1 LLYADNRWMLA
12 VSPQGLIGL
21 RALVQIEIEFAASL
35 SEKRQLLDELAAGA
49 DAEAVAEIV
58 GTDPAEAGRML
69 ERLREAGALAATPPP
84 PPPSDGTPLIEALV
98 LFYERGQLP
107 HLVWTADE
115 ALVVPSGLD
124 ESQRRQLLRA
134 FIAGI
139 EPRARRVA
147 YGHAASWRADS
158 VRGDAPDPEPL
169 RHALLDSGLD
179 RSAITVLGL
188 NGSSHSYL
196 DPSEIGRVGVD
207 RTHRLGPVT
216 STSQAQL
223 QDGASPLHLVSVRI
237 ATPNLAH
244 PEPPVLGFS
253 GKGTAPTA
261 VEAEMIARGE
271 AAERYAMGDISGR
284 RIVRA
289 AEEELAG
296 ALPGDRLFRHNSRQY
311 EEGAT
316 RRPYDPQER
325 YLWTSA
331 AGPDGDERWVLAEAV
346 FNPFRD
352 FERSHSVARST
363 SSGAA
368 AHRTLSEAVRRGFCE
383 LVERDAF
390 MWTWVQRLSRERI
403 GVGSLPSPLQ
413 ARAAELRRIG
423 YEVDFINL
431 TLETEP
437 VILCVVHGDALLVVG
452 ACCDR
457 DAARAASKSLDEA
470 TVVLSL
476 AIRSEPVEPSDVR
489 TPYDHVRLYRDQA
502 VVEQARFLHSA
513 SFEIELGEV
522 RGGDPSLDSM
532 LTGIGEPLTVDL
544 SSRTT
549 APLRVARCLVGGLI
563 PITFGWDQEPLG
575 MPLLASSRSTAD
587 GRRLGSRL
595 DLTTAGPLMPHPF
608 A

>member
-1 LLYADNRWMLA
+1 MLYADNRWMLG
-12 VSPQGLIGL
+12 VSPQGLIGF
-21 RALVQIEIEFAASL
+21 RASIEIEVEFPASL
-35 SEKRQLLDELAAGA
+35 PKKQRLLDDLATGA

-58 GTDPAEAGRML
+58 GTAPAEAGRML

-84 PPPSDGTPLIEALV
+84 PPPSHGSPLIEAL
-98 LFYERGQLP
+98 LAFYERAELP
-107 HLVWTADE
+107 DLVWTADE

-147 YGHAASWRADS
+147 YGHAASWGAAS
-158 VRGDAPDPEPL
+158 VRGDAPAAERL
-169 RHALLDSGLD
+169 EQAMLGSGGD
-179 RSAITVLGL
+179 RSAIAVLRL
-188 NGSSHSYL
+188 NGSRHAYL
-196 DPSEIGRVGVD
+196 DPSELGRVGVD

-216 STSQAQL
+216 STTRAQL
-223 QDGASPLHLVSVRI
+223 HDGASPLHLVSARI

-261 VEAEMIARGE
+261 AEAEMIARGE
-271 AAERYAMGDISGR
+271 AAERYAMGDVSGR

-296 ALPGDRLFRHNSRQY
+296 ALPGDRLFRHNLRQHK
-311 EEGAT
+311 EGAT
-316 RRPYDPQER
+316 RRPYGPQER
-325 YLWTSA
+325 YLWTLA
-331 AGPDGDERWVLAEAV
+331 AGPDGEERWVLAEAV

-352 FERSHSVARST
+352 FERSHSVAPAT

-403 GVGSLPSPLQ
+403 GAGSLPRVLQ
-413 ARAAELRRIG
+413 TRAAELRRMG

-437 VILCVVHGDALLVVG
+437 VILSVVHGQALLVVG

-457 DAARAASKSLDEA
+457 DAARAASKSLDQA

-476 AIRSEPVEPSDVR
+476 VARSDPIEASEVR
-489 TPYDHVRLYRDQA
+489 TPYDHVRLYRDPA

-513 SFEIELGEV
+513 SFEIELGDV
-522 RGGDPSLDSM
+522 RGGDGPLESM
-532 LTGIGEPLTVDL
+532 LTGIGEPLTIDL
-544 SSRTT
+544 SSPAT
-549 APLRVARCLVGGLI
+549 APLQVARCLVGGLI

-575 MPLLASSRSTAD
+575 MPLLATPRSTAD

-595 DLTTAGPLMPHPF
+595 DLTTAGPLTPHPF